1 MAKGEARFNAAGT
14 EVVHFSSNPI
24 PEDDYQ
30 LELGEEMEIR
40 RSKEK
45 GPDAIPYIGVRFIA
59 QGTAAKEGQK
69 DRLVFQNFLLSLK
82 PGKDNVLN
90 PARGGQLIEFYR
102 ARGEELDAP
111 VLTHKME
118 DGEEVQY
125 LDPETVLEQLKEW
138 AGTVTPGHVVIEK
151 NRDRET
157 NKVDQKDPGRNK
169 IGKWLLENVQ
179 EQAPKATGTHGT
191 KPGTVTNLKTK
202 KR

>member
-1 MAKGEARFNAAGT
+1 MAKGEARFNASGT
-14 EVVHFSSNPI
+14 EVHHFSSNPI
-24 PEDDYQ
+24 PEDDYP

-40 RSKEK
+40 KSKEG

-82 PGKDNVLN
+82 PGKDNVMN

-111 VLTHKME
+111 VLVHKLE
-118 DGEEVQY
+118 SGEEVRY
-125 LDPETVLEQLKEW
+125 LDPETILEQLKEW

-151 NRDRET
+151 QRDRAT
-157 NKVDQKDPGRNK
+157 NKTDPKDPGRNK
-169 IGKWLLENVQ
+169 IGKWLLENA
-179 EQAPKATGTHGT
+179 QAETTAATGTSG
-191 KPGTVTNLKTK
+191 KGTVHNLKTK